1 MGVFI
6 SYSSKDKSF
15 VEKLSNKLVENRV
28 GVWLDKWEMKPGDSL
43 IDKIQNGLEDSSHL
57 LVVLS
62 KNYVESEWCRKEHN
76 AGLIK
81 EIDNKQ
87 VVVIPVLLEDCTIP
101 MFLREKVYADF
112 RGDFD
117 TGFTELF
124 RSLSVIANDH
134 MGRFY
139 NNGLVVDFAF
149 NWGIVDNSIVLY
161 LDFINFLD
169 KAERTFLL
177 QVEVKGNDVATMR
190 FNEQVKIG
198 REWLMPETVLLM
210 LHEHPI
216 LNALNI
222 RIINDQ
228 PYFNRI
234 GIKDISTEQIF
245 YVTIR
250 GVLMGKDDGNDV
262 LVHFSDY
269 TQNIMEDRKERFLGY
284 RNNK

>member
-15 VEKLSNKLVENRV
+15 VERLSNKLVENRV

-43 IDKIQNGLEDSSHL
+43 IDKIQSGLEDSSYL

-62 KNYVESEWCRKEHN
+62 KNYVESEWCKKEQN

-81 EIDNKQ
+81 EINSKQ
-87 VVVIPVLLEDCTIP
+87 VVVIPILLEDCTIP
-101 MFLREKVYADF
+101 MFLQEKVYADF
-112 RGDFD
+112 REDFD
-117 TGFTELF
+117 MGFAELF

-149 NWGIVDNSIVLY
+149 NWGILDDSFVLY

-169 KAERTFLL
+169 KTERTFLL
-177 QVEVKGNDVATMR
+177 QVEVKGNDAATKR
-190 FNEQVKIG
+190 FKEQVKIN
-198 REWLMPETVLLM
+198 REWLMPETVLLT
-210 LHEHPI
+210 LHEHP
-216 LNALNI
+216 LLHSLDI
-222 RIINDQ
+222 RIVNDQ

-269 TQNIMEDRKERFLGY
+269 TTNIMEDRKERFSGY
-284 RNNK
+284 SK

>member
-6 SYSSKDKSF
+6 SYSSKDKTF
-15 VEKLSNKLVENRV
+15 VEKLSKTLIDHHV

-43 IDKIQNGLEDSSHL
+43 IDKIQNGLEDSAYL
-57 LVVLS
+57 LIVLS
-62 KNYVESEWCRKEHN
+62 KHYIESEWCKKEQN
-76 AGLIK
+76 AGLLK
-81 EIDNKQ
+81 EINSKQ
-87 VVVIPVLLEDCTIP
+87 VVVIPILIEDCVIP
-101 MFLREKVYADF
+101 IFLQEKVYADF

-117 TGFTELF
+117 AGFAELF

-149 NWGIVDNSIVLY
+149 NWGILDDSFVLY

-177 QVEVKGNDVATMR
+177 QVEVKGNDVATER
-190 FNEQVKIG
+190 FKEHMKIN
-198 REWLMPETVLLM
+198 REWLMPETVLLT
-210 LHEHPI
+210 LYEHP
-216 LNALNI
+216 LLRSLNI
-222 RIINDQ
+222 RIVNDQ
-228 PYFNRI
+228 PYYERI

-269 TQNIMEDRKERFLGY
+269 TDKIMEDREKRFSDY
-284 RNNK
+284 RK

>member
-15 VEKLSNKLVENRV
+15 VERLSNKLVENRV

-43 IDKIQNGLEDSSHL
+43 IDKIQSGLEDSSYL

-62 KNYVESEWCRKEHN
+62 NNYVESEWCKKEQN

-81 EIDNKQ
+81 EINSKQ
-87 VVVIPVLLEDCTIP
+87 VVVIPILLEDCTIP
-101 MFLREKVYADF
+101 IFLQEKVYADF
-112 RGDFD
+112 RDDFD
-117 TGFTELF
+117 MGFTELF
-124 RSLSVIANDH
+124 RSLSAIANEH

-149 NWGIVDNSIVLY
+149 NWGILDDSFVLY

-177 QVEVKGNDVATMR
+177 QVEIKGNDVATKR
-190 FNEQVKIG
+190 FIEQVEMN
-198 REWLMPETVLLM
+198 REWLMPETVLLT
-210 LHEHPI
+210 LHEHP
-216 LNALNI
+216 LLHSLDI
-222 RIINDQ
+222 RIVNDQ

-269 TQNIMEDRKERFLGY
+269 TTNIMEDRKERFSGY
-284 RNNK
+284 RK